1 MSVAIR
7 RFSILA
13 AVLALGAA
21 CLATATPA
29 AAKGG
34 GGFGFKPGFVPHFS
48 VIDVPTGPPVTVAI
62 GGRGVRYIGSFFR
75 LGGEGYYDFR
85 ADIGSGGFLAE
96 AALPLPGPVEIDLGG
111 VIGGGSYGL
120 YVEPGLTLQ
129 IGKGP
134 FVVDVRLSYQWH
146 PIRTEISRDESSVR
160 FHRGLTYLTVAF
172 MFGSF

>member
-1 MSVAIR
+1 MTRSIR
-7 RFSILA
+7 RFFLCA
-13 AVLALGAA
+13 TFLTLGAA
-21 CLATATPA
+21 TLMTAAPA

-34 GGFGFKPGFVPHFS
+34 GGFAIKPGFVPHYS
-48 VIDVPTGPPVTVAI
+48 IIDVPTGAPVTFAL
-62 GGRGVRYIGSFFR
+62 GGRGVKYIGPFFR
-75 LGGEGYYDFR
+75 LGGEGYYDFQAR
-85 ADIGSGGFLAE
+85 IGSGGFLAE

-134 FVVDVRLSYQWH
+134 FAVDVRLSYQWH
-146 PIRTEISRDESSVR
+146 PMRTESDTVR

-172 MFGSF
+172 MFGNFG